1 MFDGFIVSKVG
12 ALGFGQFGAIFLGML
27 FSACFL
33 MVFRVTGFGGELRF
47 VGFLFRVLPVFACF
61 ALILLFFGFILVVA
75 VFLALGNLM
84 RFVECFS
91 LVLVEVR
98 STDKRVGFGARLC
111 LFVLRFHQAGGERD
125 RLFIAEGRNSIAGR
139 FSRGIF
145 RVIEFRN
152 GFRGLFFRGSFRRSR
167 CGFRFFV
174 R

>member
-1 MFDGFIVSKVG
+1 VLDGFVVREVS
-12 ALGFGQFGAIFLGML
+12 ALGFGHLFAVFSRVIFFARFGMRFGV
-27 FSACFL
+27 SG
-33 MVFRVTGFGGELRF
+33 FRGELRF
-47 VGFLFRVLPVFACF
+47 ACFIFRVFAVFTLFLF
-61 ALILLFFGFILVVA
+61 FFGFFFLVA
-75 VFLALGNLM
+75 VFLVLGNFM
-84 RFVECFS
+84 RFVEGLGF
-91 LVLVEVR
+91 VLVKIRSADERVR
-98 STDKRVGFGARLC
+98 FGARLC

-167 CGFRFFV
+167 FGFRFFV